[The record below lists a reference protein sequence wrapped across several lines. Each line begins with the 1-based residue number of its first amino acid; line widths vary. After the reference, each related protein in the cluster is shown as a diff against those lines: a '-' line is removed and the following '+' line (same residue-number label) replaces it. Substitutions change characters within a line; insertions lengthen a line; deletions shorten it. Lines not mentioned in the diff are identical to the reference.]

1 MSKML
6 RESLYSIDYKDLRII
21 GISIHYSGCSDKLL
35 ISDKS
40 INCIKVFDSTLG
52 NNRIIGNMVININK
66 VKFGNYTL
74 DFLNNYLH
82 LYLLL
87 FHYLFVHNHLHLMH
101 IHVLMYLLYMYFLFL
116 HLLYMHYLL
125 YLILENLV

>member
-21 GISIHYSGCSDKLL
+21 GISIHYDGCSDKLL

-74 DFLNNYLH
+74 DFLNNYNNTG
-82 LYLLL
+82 
-87 FHYLFVHNHLHLMH
+87 FISV
-101 IHVLMYLLYMYFLFL
+101 
-116 HLLYMHYLL
+116 
-125 YLILENLV
+125 ILENLDSDVYECEFISRLYSVDDKGNYSCIFDGKRIN

>member
-21 GISIHYSGCSDKLL
+21 GINIHYDGCSDKLL

-52 NNRIIGNMVININK
+52 NNKIIGNMVININK

-74 DFLNNYLH
+74 DFLNNYNNTG
-82 LYLLL
+82 
-87 FHYLFVHNHLHLMH
+87 FISV
-101 IHVLMYLLYMYFLFL
+101 
-116 HLLYMHYLL
+116 
-125 YLILENLV
+125 ILENLDSDVYECEFISRLYSVDDKGNYSCIFEGKRIN

>member
-21 GISIHYSGCSDKLL
+21 GISIHYDGCSDKLL

-74 DFLNNYLH
+74 DFLNNYNNIGLIS
-82 LYLLL
+82 
-87 FHYLFVHNHLHLMH
+87 V
-101 IHVLMYLLYMYFLFL
+101 
-116 HLLYMHYLL
+116 
-125 YLILENLV
+125 ILENLDSDVYECEFISRLYPVDDKGNYSCIFEGIRIN

>member
-21 GISIHYSGCSDKLL
+21 GISIHYDGCSDKLL

-74 DFLNNYLH
+74 DFLNNYNNTG
-82 LYLLL
+82 
-87 FHYLFVHNHLHLMH
+87 FISV
-101 IHVLMYLLYMYFLFL
+101 
-116 HLLYMHYLL
+116 
-125 YLILENLV
+125 ILENLDSDVYECEFISRLYPIDDKGNYSCIFEGKRIN

>member
-1 MSKML
+1 ML

-21 GISIHYSGCSDKLL
+21 GISIHYECCSDTLL

-74 DFLNNYLH
+74 DFLNNYNNTG
-82 LYLLL
+82 
-87 FHYLFVHNHLHLMH
+87 FISV
-101 IHVLMYLLYMYFLFL
+101 
-116 HLLYMHYLL
+116 
-125 YLILENLV
+125 ILENLDSDVYECEFISRLYPIDDKGNYSCIFEGKRIN

>member
-1 MSKML
+1 MGK
-6 RESLYSIDYKDLRII
+6 SLYSIDYKDLRII
-21 GISIHYSGCSDKLL
+21 CISIHYEGCSDKLL

-74 DFLNNYLH
+74 DFLNNYNNTG
-82 LYLLL
+82 
-87 FHYLFVHNHLHLMH
+87 FISV
-101 IHVLMYLLYMYFLFL
+101 
-116 HLLYMHYLL
+116 
-125 YLILENLV
+125 ILENLDSDVYECEFISRLYPVDDKGNYSCIFEGIRIN

>member
-21 GISIHYSGCSDKLL
+21 GINIHYDGCSDKLL

-74 DFLNNYLH
+74 DFLNNYNNTD
-82 LYLLL
+82 
-87 FHYLFVHNHLHLMH
+87 FISV
-101 IHVLMYLLYMYFLFL
+101 
-116 HLLYMHYLL
+116 
-125 YLILENLV
+125 ILENLDSDVYECEFISRLYSVDDKGNYSCIFDGKRIN